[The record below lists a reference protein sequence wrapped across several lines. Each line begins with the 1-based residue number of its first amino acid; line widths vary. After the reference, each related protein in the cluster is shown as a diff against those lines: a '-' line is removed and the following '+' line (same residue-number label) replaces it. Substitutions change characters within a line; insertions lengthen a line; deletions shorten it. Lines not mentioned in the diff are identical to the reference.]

1 MSKDNTPE
9 DWAQLEALL
18 TAAHEAGRAV
28 GHGRTKIITDYPN
41 LSKHYARYTT
51 EAIKT
56 FQEFPE
62 ENDDERRQEE
72 YDFNE

>member
-9 DWAQLEALL
+9 DWAQLEVLL
-18 TAAHEAGRAV
+18 TEAHQAGRAV
-28 GHGRTKIITDYPN
+28 GHVTDYPN